1 MPPTAPSDP
10 ATAAVDPPAIRGVV
24 LRLYQVRTIDDVD
37 YYLRGLRAW
46 LSESIIKAPEFG
58 MDYVRR
64 YNLDVDRLLD
74 ERCRLMGLGG

>member
-46 LSESIIKAPEFG
+46 LDAAIERAPEFSD
-58 MDYVRR
+58 DYLHR
-64 YNLDVDRLLD
+64 YDADVQRLLD